1 MIALR
6 FHRDLYAGVAVD
18 EAVKAYARFA
28 QFELEEAPG
37 EWVVKITARTPE
49 REKKVAL
56 ELGNMALGLT
66 VRKKEEKS

>member
-1 MIALR
+1 MIELR

-28 QFELEEAPG
+28 EFQLEEAPG
-37 EWVVKITARTPE
+37 EWIVRITARTSD
-49 REKKVAL
+49 REKKVAR

-66 VRKKEEKS
+66 VRKRESS

>member
-1 MIALR
+1 MIEVR

-28 QFELEEAPG
+28 EFQLEESPG
-37 EWVVKITARTPE
+37 EWVVRITARTPE
-49 REKKVAL
+49 REKKVAR

-66 VRKKEEKS
+66 VRRSESR

>member
-1 MIALR
+1 MIELR

-28 QFELEEAPG
+28 QFELSEEPG
-37 EWVVKITARTPE
+37 AWVVRITGKSAD
-49 REKKVAL
+49 REKKVAR

-66 VRKKEEKS
+66 VRRREAP

>member
-1 MIALR
+1 MIELR

-18 EAVKAYARFA
+18 EAVKTYARFA

-37 EWVVKITARTPE
+37 EWVVRLTARTPDRE
-49 REKKVAL
+49 RKVAR

-66 VRKKEEKS
+66 VRRLEAK